1 MYVIRIKRE
10 RKESV
15 LLVFAP
21 VPEIAVSKCSVY
33 GFLSFPQ
40 PEPMRRPCRRGPLDE
55 HPVRLLLHAARTLR
69 TISPLHSRNHPYLS
83 PSAGSLYSYLTYKNG

>member
-1 MYVIRIKRE
+1 MYVITVKKKR
-10 RKESV
+10 RESA

-40 PEPMRRPCRRGPLDE
+40 PEPMR
-55 HPVRLLLHAARTLR
+55 HPATEA
-69 TISPLHSRNHPYLS
+69 P
-83 PSAGSLYSYLTYKNG
+83 

>member
-10 RKESV
+10 RKESA

-40 PEPMRRPCRRGPLDE
+40 PEPMR
-55 HPVRLLLHAARTLR
+55 HPATEA
-69 TISPLHSRNHPYLS
+69 P
-83 PSAGSLYSYLTYKNG
+83 